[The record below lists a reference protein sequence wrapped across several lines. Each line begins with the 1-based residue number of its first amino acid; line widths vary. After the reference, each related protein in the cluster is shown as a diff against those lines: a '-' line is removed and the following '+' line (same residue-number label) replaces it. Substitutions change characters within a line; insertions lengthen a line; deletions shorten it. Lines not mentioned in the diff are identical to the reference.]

1 MYYPEEIIERVR
13 QGNDIVEVISSH
25 VKLKR
30 TGNNYVGLCPF
41 HSEKTP
47 SFSVSRGK
55 QFYHCFGCGKSGN
68 VITFLMEYEGMG
80 FLDAVK
86 ELAGR
91 AGVSLPEMEQT
102 EESRKKADFRNQMM
116 EACKEAAR
124 YYYYRLKK
132 EPKAM
137 EYFKGRKLT
146 EETILKFGLGYAPV
160 TRRELYDYLKQ
171 KGFQDEVLKE
181 CGLVRFDEKSG
192 ARDYF
197 FHRVMFPIMD
207 ANSRVIAFGGRV
219 LGDGEPKYLNS
230 PESRIFD
237 KSRNLYG
244 LFLARKSRRKEFL
257 LCEGYMDV
265 IALHQAGFDNAVA
278 SLGTAFTMKQAGLIK
293 RYTDTVLLTY
303 DSDGAGKKAALRA
316 VPMLREAGITAK
328 VVDMSPYKDPDEFI
342 KNLGA
347 GAYEERIEQAKA
359 GFYFETDVLENGFDM
374 NDPGQKTKFLHAVAE
389 KLLDFEEDLERN
401 TYLEAVAK
409 RYQIQAEDLR
419 KVVASLAMKLAG
431 RKPAYVP
438 AAVKET
444 RLEKKI
450 SVCEKVQSLFF
461 TLAAEDVSV
470 FQDLDLT
477 PDDFYGE
484 PYHEVAKLV
493 FAQYEQTGQINPA
506 AILDSFSDI
515 EEHHLVSRLF
525 FDQAAGYQ
533 EMSERDRQWLVSDL
547 YKKIKENS
555 TREKQKEALL
565 RKMPENGQDANEI
578 FRQMVRNKKKTEQ
591 LRQKKR

>member
-1 MYYPEEIIERVR
+1 MFYPEEIIERVR
-13 QGNDIVEVISSH
+13 QGNDIVDVISSH
-25 VKLKR
+25 VRLKR
-30 TGNNYVGLCPF
+30 AGSNYVGLCPF

-47 SFSVSRGK
+47 SFSVSRTK

-80 FLDAVK
+80 FIDVVK

-91 AGVSLPEMEQT
+91 AGIALPEMEQT
-102 EESRKKADFRNQMM
+102 EESRKKADFRNQML
-116 EACKEAAR
+116 EACKEAGR
-124 YYYYRLKK
+124 YYYYRLKNDQ
-132 EPKAM
+132 KAM

-146 EETILKFGLGYAPV
+146 EETIQKFGLGYAPV
-160 TRRELYDYLKQ
+160 TRRELYDYLRQ

-181 CGLVRFDEKSG
+181 CGLVRFDERNG

-219 LGDGEPKYLNS
+219 LGDAEPKYLNS

-316 VPMLREAGITAK
+316 IPMLREAGITAK
-328 VVDMSPYKDPDEFI
+328 VVDMTPYKDPDEFI

-347 GAYEERIEQAKA
+347 EAYEERMEQAKP
-359 GFYFETDVLENGFDM
+359 GFYFETDVLEEGFEM
-374 NDPGQKTKFLHAVAE
+374 NDPEQKTKFLHAVAE
-389 KLLDFEEDLERN
+389 KLLNFEEDLERN
-401 TYLEAVAK
+401 NYLEAVAK
-409 RYQIQAEDLR
+409 RYQIQTGDLR
-419 KVVASLAMKLAG
+419 KVVATLAMKLAG

-438 AAVKET
+438 AAVKEART
-444 RLEKKI
+444 EKKV
-450 SVCEKVQSLFF
+450 SVFEKVQSLFF
-461 TLAAEDVSV
+461 TLASEDVSL
-470 FQDLDLT
+470 FRTLDLT
-477 PDDFYGE
+477 PDDFYGT
-484 PYHEVAKLV
+484 PYHKVAELV
-493 FAQYEQTGQINPA
+493 FEQYEQTGQVNPA

-515 EEHHLVSRLF
+515 EEHNQVSRMF
-525 FDQAAGYQ
+525 FDEAAGYQ
-533 EMSERDRQWLVSDL
+533 EMSERDRQWLVSDI

-565 RKMPENGQDANEI
+565 QKNPENGQNANEI
-578 FRQMVRNKKKTEQ
+578 FRQMVLNKKKTEQ
-591 LRQKKR
+591 LRQKKH

>member
-1 MYYPEEIIERVR
+1 MFYPEEIIERVR
-13 QGNDIVEVISSH
+13 QGNDIVDVISSH

-30 TGNNYVGLCPF
+30 TGSYYMGLCPF

-55 QFYHCFGCGKSGN
+55 QFYHCFGCGKSGS

-80 FLDAVK
+80 FQDAVK

-91 AGVSLPEMEQT
+91 AGIPLPEMEQT
-102 EESRKKADFRNQMM
+102 EESRKKADFRNQMF

-124 YYYYRLKK
+124 YYFYRLKK
-132 EPKAM
+132 EPKAL
-137 EYFKGRKLT
+137 EYFKRRELS

-160 TRRELYDYLKQ
+160 TKRELYDYLKQ
-171 KGFQDEVLKE
+171 KGFADEVLKE

-230 PESRIFD
+230 PETKIFD

-303 DSDGAGKKAALRA
+303 DSDGAGKKAAVRA
-316 VPMLREAGITAK
+316 IPMLREAGISVK

-347 GAYEERIEQAKA
+347 EAYEERMEQAKP
-359 GFYFETDVLENGFDM
+359 GFYFEIDIIESMFDLG
-374 NDPGQKTKFLHAVAE
+374 DPEQKTRFLHAAAE
-389 KLLDFEEDLERN
+389 KLLNFEEDLERN
-401 TYLEAVAK
+401 NYLEAIAK

-419 KVVASLAMKLAG
+419 KVVSSLAMKLAG

-438 AAVKET
+438 PVQRET
-444 RLEKKI
+444 RVEKKV
-450 SVCEKVQSLFF
+450 SAYEKVQSIFF
-461 TLAAEDVSV
+461 TMVAEDVSL
-470 FQDLDLT
+470 FETLDLT
-477 PDDFYGE
+477 KDDFYGE
-484 PYHEVAKLV
+484 PYHKVAELV
-493 FAQYEQTGQINPA
+493 FTQYEQTGQVNPA

-515 EEHHLVSRLF
+515 EEHDKVSRMF
-525 FDQAAGYQ
+525 FEQAAGYQ
-533 EMSERDRQWLVSDL
+533 EMSERDRKWLISDI
-547 YKKIKENS
+547 YKKIKEHS
-555 TREKQKEALL
+555 TMEKQKETLL
-565 RKMPENGQDANEI
+565 QKPLENEQDANEM
-578 FRQMVRNKKKTEQ
+578 FRQLVQNKKKTEE
-591 LRQKKR
+591 LKKKKR